1 MNFTRTLF
9 SHRARPGTLDLR
21 PELARLTLA
30 AILTLACVLW
40 VDRPLATLVDHWL
53 PPGGVI
59 PESIPDLLAL
69 FVAGLSGFM
78 LLLWFWTWANGRR
91 DSRLG
96 RLSPLLALGLPL
108 SFGVKA
114 LSKWFFGRTETRM
127 FLSAHHACDFCH
139 WLHGFGPYT
148 GFPSGHMLVMT
159 LTLVLISNYYPRL
172 RHPANAL
179 LVLLAAGLILSSY
192 HFLSDVIAGW
202 LFGYALG
209 RFMLRAESALHAAI
223 ARRTPA

>member
-9 SHRARPGTLDLR
+9 SHRARPGIPNLR
-21 PELARLTLA
+21 SDLARLSIA
-30 AILTLACVLW
+30 AILTLVSVLW
-40 VDRPLATLVDHWL
+40 VDRPLASLIDRWL
-53 PPGGVI
+53 PPGGVV

-78 LLLWFWTWANGRR
+78 VLLWFWTWAGGRR
-91 DSRLG
+91 RSPLG

-108 SFGVKA
+108 SFGVKVF
-114 LSKWFFGRTETRM
+114 SKWFFGRTETRM
-127 FLSAHHACDFCH
+127 FLSTHHVCDFCH

-159 LTLVLISNYYPRL
+159 LTLMLISNCYPRL
-172 RHPANAL
+172 RQVANL
-179 LVLLAAGLILSSY
+179 LLLLLAAGLIISSY
-192 HFLSDVIAGW
+192 HFLGDVIAGW
-202 LFGYALG
+202 GFGYVLG
-209 RFMLRAESALHAAI
+209 RFMLRAESALHMAI